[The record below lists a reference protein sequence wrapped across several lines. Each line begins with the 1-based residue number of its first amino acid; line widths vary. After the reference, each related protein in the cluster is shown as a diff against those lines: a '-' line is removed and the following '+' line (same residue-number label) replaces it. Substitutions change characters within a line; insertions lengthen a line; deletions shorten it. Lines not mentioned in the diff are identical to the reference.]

1 MHPFWVIDKPDIFA
15 ESADSAVFEAKGWI
29 ASLEKIDKMQCA
41 DPVLASALP
50 LSLYERGDV
59 KESYYPH
66 LVLTGF
72 RGSCPADLV
81 TGRDWIALNF
91 ETQGRVFELIIPVK
105 PAAADAG
112 ARKAAKLKKLLP
124 GLQCPRCA
132 GGRVVMLPDS
142 FSTIIDRAQR
152 ERDANGRPGLL
163 SRLMLAL
170 IQIDIISN
178 LLRFARKRILAE
190 KGQPPPRKDYLLCA
204 RCGAAYPAD
213 GRAYNFLPPSLA
225 KEFGIVHTG
234 NVSANSYDG
243 VAMNYIY
250 RHRDGLILDC
260 GAGLRD
266 KCFEN
271 VVNYEIVPYESTD
284 VLGVVERLPFKD
296 GAFDVVFSFAVLEHV
311 KDPFLGAREMVRVLK
326 PGGTLYC
333 QAPFLS
339 PLHGYPNH
347 YFNMSK
353 QGLNRLFDGMVD
365 VDRLDVL
372 SFGQP
377 IFSLSWFLNLYVVGL
392 PPEKQQQF
400 RDMKVGDFLQHGDKY
415 LGADFVRGLSG
426 EVQDML
432 ACSNCLIARKKSG

>member
-15 ESADSAVFEAKGWI
+15 EPSDPAVFEAKGWI
-29 ASLEKIDKMQCA
+29 ASLEKIDKMQWV
-41 DPVLASALP
+41 DPALASALP
-50 LSLYERGDV
+50 LSIYEREDL
-59 KESYYPH
+59 KKDHFPH

-91 ETQGRVFELIIPVK
+91 ETQGRVFELIIPVR
-105 PAAADAG
+105 PTTADAG

-124 GLQCPRCA
+124 SLRCPRCA
-132 GGRVVMLPDS
+132 GGRLAQLRDS

-152 ERDANGRPGLL
+152 EREANGRPGLL

-170 IQIDIISN
+170 LRIKTIST
-178 LLRFARKRILAE
+178 LLRFVRKRMLAE
-190 KGQPPPRKDYLLCA
+190 KDQTPPRNDYLLCT
-204 RCGAAYPAD
+204 RCGAAYPVD
-213 GRAYNFLPPSLA
+213 GRAYNFLPSALA
-225 KEFGIVHTG
+225 KEFGIVDTG

-243 VAMNYIY
+243 VAMSYIY
-250 RHRDGLILDC
+250 RHCDGLILDC

-284 VLGVVERLPFKD
+284 VLGVVERLPFED
-296 GAFDVVFSFAVLEHV
+296 GTFDVVFSFAVLEHV
-311 KDPFLGAREMVRVLK
+311 KDPFLGAREMARVLK

-353 QGLNRLFDGMVD
+353 QGLNRLFEGLVD
-365 VDRLDVL
+365 VERLDVL
-372 SFGQP
+372 NFGQP

-392 PPEKQQQF
+392 PEEKQQEF
-400 RDMKVGDFLQHGDKY
+400 RDMKVEDLLRHGDKY
-415 LGADFVRGLSG
+415 LGVDFVRCLSG
-426 EVQDML
+426 EVQNML
-432 ACSNCLIARKKSG
+432 ACVNCLIARKKR